1 MIATTLRLLSTVVLC
16 APLALAQEPAAAPKP
31 AKQPPSF
38 WPALLRYHCGDALPE
53 VKAVRADGSPWLLSQ
68 HKGKTLVVAMVPLD
82 GRTNAPGLLAELG
95 EVHTRFH
102 GYGVDTVAIVN
113 WAKPDAWAA
122 WAKEGAAKAPVTV
135 VCDPVAPFDGEPT
148 DQDARMAHHK
158 TTLLGSMFGGG
169 MTPPLPA
176 LFVVDGEQRV
186 VGSFRLVGDG
196 DRRFDGLANLLLKGG
211 VKLEAAHMPPQV
223 PPAEFWAKKAPRP
236 VEKPVTAIADG
247 ATAPDFVMKD
257 AAGKEVKL
265 ADHAGKVVVLDFW
278 ATWCGPCKAA
288 LPHLQEVAK
297 QWKDKGVVVIA
308 SCTNDGRE
316 EFEEFVAEN
325 AAKYPDVIFAH
336 DAKARGED
344 RASRSLYGVGGIPHQ
359 FVIGKDGKIAAQ
371 VIGYMKGEVLL
382 EGALHKAGVKIDD
395 ATLQKAAADQQKR
408 DEMDRERKD
417 SKKAVKPL
425 KLAPAGG

>member
-1 MIATTLRLLSTVVLC
+1 MIATTLRLLSAAVLL
-16 APLALAQEPAAAPKP
+16 APLALAQEPAAKPKP
-31 AKQPPSF
+31 AKMPPSY
-38 WPALLRYHCGDALPE
+38 WPSLLRYHCGDALPE

-68 HKGKTLVVAMVPLD
+68 HKGKMLIVAMVPLD
-82 GRTNAPGLLAELG
+82 RTHAPALLTELG

-102 GYGVDTVAIVN
+102 SYGVDTVAIVN
-113 WAKPDAWAA
+113 WAKPDEWAA

-135 VCDPVAPFDGEPT
+135 VCDPVAPFAGEAN

-186 VGSFRLVGDG
+186 VGSFRLVGEG
-196 DRRFDGLANLLLKGG
+196 ERRFDGLANLLLKGG
-211 VKLEAAHMPPQV
+211 AKLADAHMPPQV
-223 PPAEFWAKKAPRP
+223 AAAEFWAKKPERP
-236 VEKPVTAIADG
+236 AEKPVTAIVDG
-247 ATAPDFVMKD
+247 TMAPDFVMKD
-257 AAGKEVKL
+257 AAGKDVKL
-265 ADHAGKVVVLDFW
+265 ADYAGKVIVLDFW

-297 QWKDKGVVVIA
+297 HWKDQGVVVIA

-316 EFEEFVAEN
+316 EFVEFVEEN
-325 AAKYPDVIFAH
+325 AAKYPDVIFVH
-336 DAKARGED
+336 DPKERGED
-344 RASRSLYGVGGIPHQ
+344 RASRTLYGVGGIPHQ
-359 FVIGKDGKIAAQ
+359 FVVGKDGKIAAQ

-382 EGALHKAGVKIDD
+382 EGALHKAGVPIDE
-395 ATLQKAAADQQKR
+395 ATLKQAAADQQKR
-408 DEMDRERKD
+408 DEMDRSRD
-417 SKKAVKPL
+417 QKKAAKPL